1 MLYLIVGVVSYLI
14 GSLSFAYI
22 VSRIMRL
29 PNPRDYGSGNAGAT
43 NVLRTGNKKAAYL
56 VLLGD
61 LMKGVLVVL
70 AAKEYSFYAN
80 DPNVLIGISAV
91 FVFLGHLFPIFFNF
105 KGGKGVATSAGI
117 LLAVEFNIGLLAI
130 TVWLLVAFLT
140 RYSSLAALMA
150 AFASFITTLVM
161 AINLPIVFSIGSI
174 FILILIRHKQN
185 IKQLITGDE
194 SKISL
199 SSSSSAK

>member
-1 MLYLIVGVVSYLI
+1 MLYLLGGVASYLI

-22 VSRIMRL
+22 ISRIMRL

-56 VLLGD
+56 VLIGD

-70 AAKEYSFYAN
+70 AAKQYSFYAN
-80 DPNVLIGISAV
+80 DPNVLIGVSAV
-91 FVFLGHLFPIFFNF
+91 FVFLGHLFPVFFSF

-117 LLAVEFNIGLLAI
+117 LLALEFTIGLLAI
-130 TVWLLVAFLT
+130 TVWLFVAFLT

-150 AFASFITTLVM
+150 AFVSFVTTLVM
-161 AINLPIVFSIGSI
+161 GISLPIIFSISSI
-174 FILILIRHKQN
+174 FILILVRHKQN

-194 SKISL
+194 SKISFSR
-199 SSSSSAK
+199 SSSGK